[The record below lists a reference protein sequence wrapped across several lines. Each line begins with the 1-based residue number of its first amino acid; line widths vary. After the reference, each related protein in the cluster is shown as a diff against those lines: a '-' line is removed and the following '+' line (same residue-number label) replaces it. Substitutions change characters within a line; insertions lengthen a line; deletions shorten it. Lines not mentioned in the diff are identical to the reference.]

1 MTIIKSQG
9 QTLKFAGID
18 LRKHCFFHGQFYVAC
33 SRVSSPNSLIV
44 LAPNDRLV
52 KNIVYK
58 VKVQFSHTLNKSKAA
73 KTIPN

>member
-1 MTIIKSQG
+1 MQISPKSLKMATMTINKSQG

-18 LRKHCFFHGQFYVAC
+18 LREHCFSHGQFYVAC

-44 LAPNDRLV
+44 LAPNDRLI

-58 VKVQFSHTLNKSKAA
+58 EVL
-73 KTIPN
+73 